1 MNKKRNRIFKQQFEV
16 YKLIKEQ
23 NLAREEELKEASSD
37 E

>member
-23 NLAREEELKEASSD
+23 NLTIEEVKKF
-37 E
+37 